1 MLSTLSP
8 LHIHPMSFCLGD
20 NEINPAAAAAT
31 PGIAQHSM
39 INAYRAWL
47 RPDDGS
53 APRECLVH
61 GVLDINGDRHLF
73 GVPSELEN
81 TARGVVDKGEIRF
94 GPGLRQKAP
103 SAPVTGM
110 TEFMNEVFGDF
121 SSSGLGA

>member
-1 MLSTLSP
+1 MVTTLSP
-8 LHIHPMSFCLGD
+8 LHIHPMPFCLGD
-20 NEINPAAAAAT
+20 SEINPAAAAAT
-31 PGIAQHSM
+31 PGLARHSM
-39 INAYRAWL
+39 IHSYRL
-47 RPDDGS
+47 TFRPDDGS

-73 GVPSELEN
+73 GVPTDLES

-110 TEFMNEVFGDF
+110 TEFMNAVFGDLA
-121 SSSGLGA
+121 SSGLGA